1 MYCVGLNQMTR
12 LYSVSV
18 NDLKI
23 SLLAVNFLL
32 VSENVEHFLSKPAF
46 FLQRDSSLARGRGQR
61 DSSQDLLTR
70 DFEDYSLKF

>member
-1 MYCVGLNQMTR
+1 MAK

-23 SLLAVNFLL
+23 SLLAVSFLL

-46 FLQRDSSLARGRGQR
+46 LLERVSRLGQGLGSAATHHR
-61 DSSQDLLTR
+61 I
-70 DFEDYSLKF
+70 F

>member
-1 MYCVGLNQMTR
+1 MIE

-46 FLQRDSSLARGRGQR
+46 FSSSRLSGRGQAHLR
-61 DSSQDLLTR
+61 IFGDV
-70 DFEDYSLKF
+70 EDYFLKF